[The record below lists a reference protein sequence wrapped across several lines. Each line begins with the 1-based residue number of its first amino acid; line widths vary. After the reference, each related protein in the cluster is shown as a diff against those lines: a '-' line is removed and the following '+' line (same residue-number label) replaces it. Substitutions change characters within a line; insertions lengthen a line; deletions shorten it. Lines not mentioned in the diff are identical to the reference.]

1 MAVVAHVPDVFFVAA
16 RRGSDAELT
25 VAVDEDR
32 HSADIYAW
40 YAGDEGLGLDVA
52 DSNDVVVGDVCG
64 GKRT

>member
-32 HSADIYAW
+32 HSADIYA
-40 YAGDEGLGLDVA
+40 
-52 DSNDVVVGDVCG
+52 
-64 GKRT
+64 